1 MQKTIVWFRKDL
13 RLHDHQALWEAA
25 QNGIVIPVFILSN
38 HEEHQWLSDEASL
51 WWLHHSL
58 LSLQEELK
66 DHYGADLIIR
76 KGNSLD
82 ILIDVMEDTGANA
95 LYFNERYEPS
105 AIKRDRYVIKSLNK
119 VGVNIRTFHSTLLYN
134 PFTISNLSGDP
145 YKVFTPFWKRCLN
158 EPISRPLPRPS
169 LLNGIDKVVSTI
181 EVAELG
187 LLPTIRWDE
196 KLHRYWQP
204 GEKGAISVW
213 EEFIQKDLHSYKTGR
228 DFPARQAVSRM
239 SPHLAWGDIS
249 PRAMWY
255 SLEMEMEQN
264 RPSMNEHIEAYKR
277 QLVWREFGYYQL
289 VHFPTILKVPLRSA
303 FEHFPWEEN
312 QESLLKWQKGETGY
326 PLVDAGM
333 RELWE
338 TGMIHNRV
346 RMVVASFLV
355 KHLLIPWT
363 KGADWF
369 QQTLVDFDL
378 ANNSM
383 GWQWVTGS
391 GLDSAPYF
399 RIFNPITQSEKFD
412 KDGEYI
418 RKWIPELE
426 KLPSPYI
433 HRPWTAPT
441 ELLNSVGIKLN
452 ETYPLPIIDHD
463 FARKRALAAY
473 DRIK

>member
-13 RLHDHQALWEAA
+13 RLHDHQALWEAS
-25 QNGIVIPVFILSN
+25 QNGSVIPIFIWP
-38 HEEHQWLSDEASL
+38 HEEHHLLSGEASL

-58 LSLQEELK
+58 LALQEEFK
-66 DHYGADLIIR
+66 EHYGVDLIIR

-82 ILIDVMEDTGANA
+82 ILIEVMEDTGANA
-95 LYFNERYEPS
+95 LYFNERYEPF
-105 AIKRDRYVIKSLNK
+105 AIKRDHYVIESLNK
-119 VGVNIRTFHSTLLYN
+119 IGVDIRTFHSNLLYN
-134 PFTISNLSGDP
+134 PFTIANLSGDP

-158 EPISRPLPRPS
+158 ESISRPLPRPS

-196 KLHRYWQP
+196 KLHCYWQP

-213 EEFIQKDLHSYKTGR
+213 ELFIQKDLHSYKTGR
-228 DFPARQAVSRM
+228 DYPSLQAGSRL
-239 SPHLAWGDIS
+239 SPHLAWGEIS

-255 SLEMEMEQN
+255 SLEMEQSHI
-264 RPSMNEHIEAYKR
+264 PMNEQIEAYKR
-277 QLVWREFGYYQL
+277 QLIWREFGYYQL
-289 VHFPTILKVPLRSA
+289 VHFPTISKAPLRPA
-303 FEHFPWEEN
+303 FEHFPWDEN
-312 QESLLKWQKGETGY
+312 QDNLLKWQKGETGY

-338 TGMIHNRV
+338 TGTMHNRV

-363 KGADWF
+363 YGAKWF
-369 QQTLVDFDL
+369 QHTLVDFDL

-399 RIFNPITQSEKFD
+399 RIFNPITQGEKFD
-412 KDGEYI
+412 RDGEYI
-418 RKWIPELE
+418 RKWVPELT
-426 KLPSPYI
+426 KLPNPYI
-433 HRPWTAPT
+433 HRPWTAPS
-441 ELLNSVGIKLN
+441 ELLKSVGIKLN

-473 DRIK
+473 DKIK